1 MGRYI
6 STTGTASSVIRNVS
20 STFSATVNDRI
31 LANSSGGTF
40 TITLPLNSTL
50 LVNDVVQIVDVTGS
64 FNTNNVTLGRNGSKI
79 QNLSEDLV
87 LDINNIAVTM
97 IYTGSTYGWVISGT

>member
-64 FNTNNVTLGRNGSKI
+64 FNTNNVTPVSYTHLTLPTS
-79 QNLSEDLV
+79 DLV
-87 LDINNIAVTM
+87 
-97 IYTGSTYGWVISGT
+97 

>member
-20 STFSATVNDRI
+20 TTFSATVNDRI

>member
-20 STFSATVNDRI
+20 TTFTATVNDRI
-31 LANSSGGTF
+31 LANSPGGAFTVTF
-40 TITLPLNSTL
+40 PLSTSL
-50 LVNDVVQIVDVTGS
+50 LVNDVIQVVDVTGN
-64 FNTNNVTLGRNGSKI
+64 FNTNNVTIARNGAKI

-87 LDINNIAVTM
+87 LDINNIAVTF
-97 IYTGSTYGWVISGT
+97 IYTGPTYGWIISGT

>member
-20 STFSATVNDRI
+20 TTFTATVNDRI
-31 LANSSGGTF
+31 LANSSGGAF
-40 TITLPLNSTL
+40 TITLPLNGSL

-64 FNTNNVTLGRNGSKI
+64 FNTNNVTLARNS
-79 QNLSEDLV
+79 QL
-87 LDINNIAVTM
+87 
-97 IYTGSTYGWVISGT
+97 YF

>member
-20 STFSATVNDRI
+20 TTFSATVNDRI

-79 QNLSEDLV
+79 QNLSEDLI